1 MTTSRKCT
9 GRSVFWGWLAVS
21 NIPLDQLASTIQE
34 GLNLYSKAILDGV
47 DEAAKTAVDEMVQS
61 TKQRPTKDYRATG
74 KYARCHASQVGE
86 NSLTAKSRIWY
97 VKDPQFRL
105 THLLNNG
112 HRTRSGGHVSGDN
125 HVTNAAEQAMSRFEE
140 LVRGVIQRE
149 ST

>member
-112 HRTRSGGHVSGDN
+112 HRTRSGGHVSGDG
-125 HVTNAAEQAMSRFEE
+125 HVTNAAEQAMSRFED

>member
-1 MTTSRKCT
+1 MTTIARCI
-9 GRSVFWGWLAVS
+9 GRSVSWGWREVS
-21 NIPLDQLASTIQE
+21 NISLEALASTIQE
-34 GLNLYSKAILDGV
+34 GLNLYSTNILNGIDQ
-47 DEAAKTAVDEMVQS
+47 AAKTAVDEMVQT
-61 TKQRPTKDYRATG
+61 TKQRPTRDYRATG

-112 HRTRSGGHVSGDN
+112 HRTRSGGHVSGDH
-125 HVTNAAEQAMSRFEE
+125 HVTNAAETAMSRFEDE
-140 LVRGVIQRE
+140 VREVIRRE

>member
-21 NIPLDQLASTIQE
+21 NIPLNQLASTIQE

-47 DEAAKTAVDEMVQS
+47 AEAAKTAVDEMVQS

>member
-1 MTTSRKCT
+1 MTTSRRCT
-9 GRSVFWGWLAVS
+9 GQSVFWGWRAVS

-112 HRTRSGGHVSGDN
+112 HRTRSGGHVSGDG
-125 HVTNAAEQAMSRFEE
+125 HVTNAAKQAMSRFED